1 MNGQLLHYIINFKA
15 KIHQQTNSQQ
25 KKYMLKEIITSL
37 QAYYHTHRFINK
49 HRLWKWILIPGFIY
63 AILFC
68 AGIYLF
74 TVSSNSAIEFML
86 HKSGVEGWMEKM
98 QNSWLS
104 FLLIFGQ
111 IILNL
116 ILLLFY
122 FSLFKYVFLIIGSP
136 LFAYLSEKT
145 EAIIEG
151 KDFPFN
157 FKQLLKDIVRGIRLA
172 LRNMLWQTVYTV
184 SILIFSFIP
193 LAGWIT
199 PLLALLVE
207 CYYLGFSMIDYSC
220 ERNKLSTSQSI
231 NFIGRHKG
239 LAIGNGMGFYLIHI
253 IPVLGWILAPGY
265 AVIAATI
272 SLYHTQNTGIT
283 VSSKINL

>member
-1 MNGQLLHYIINFKA
+1 
-15 KIHQQTNSQQ
+15 
-25 KKYMLKEIITSL
+25 MLKEIIISI
-37 QAYYHTHRFINK
+37 QAYYQTHRFIIR
-49 HRLWKWILIPGFIY
+49 HRLWKWILIPGLIY

-68 AGIYLF
+68 LGIYLF
-74 TVSSNSAIEFML
+74 VVSSNSAIEFML
-86 HKSGVEGWMEKM
+86 QKSGVKEWMDRM

-122 FSLFKYVFLIIGSP
+122 FSLFKYLFLIIGSP
-136 LFAYLSEKT
+136 LFAKKREKT

-151 KDFPFN
+151 KEYPFS
-157 FKQLLKDIVRGIRLA
+157 FKQLMKDIVRGIRLA

-184 SILIFSFIP
+184 SILILSFIP
-193 LAGWIT
+193 VIGWVT

-207 CYYLGFSMIDYSC
+207 CYYLGFSMLDYSC

-231 NFIGRHKG
+231 TFIGRHKG
-239 LAIGNGMGFYLIHI
+239 LAIGNGLVFYLMHF
-253 IPVLGWILAPGY
+253 IPVLGWLFAPGY

-272 SLYHTQNTGIT
+272 SLYKVKTEGLIP
-283 VSSKINL
+283 VSGKLNL